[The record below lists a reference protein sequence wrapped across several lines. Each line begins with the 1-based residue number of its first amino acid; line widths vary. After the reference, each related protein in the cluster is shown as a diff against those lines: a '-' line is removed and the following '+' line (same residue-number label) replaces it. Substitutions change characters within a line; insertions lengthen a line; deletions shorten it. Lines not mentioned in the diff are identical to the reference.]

1 MSGGP
6 GARGRALL
14 NQLLNSRRRLM
25 AAAQGATM
33 HARGPPGA
41 AAGVGARPA
50 SRSLP
55 PPLSPLFPCGGS
67 GSSGGGVVAA
77 ASAVAAAAVGRAAP
91 GGAASAAA
99 PRQLPPSP
107 SPLLLSRHHRRHH
120 HPFGRS
126 PLLCAASGVSRSTSP
141 ASQPSAP
148 APADHPADAANTR
161 PISTS
166 PSPQVAAPS
175 NGSRSSA
182 AAANS
187 PVSDPYG
194 AAQIQVLEGLDPVR
208 KRPGMYIGSTG
219 SRGLHQLLWE
229 VLDNSVDEA
238 QAGHAARIDV
248 ELDLGSGWCAVTDDG
263 RGIPTE
269 VHPATGVSAL
279 QTVLTVL
286 HAGGK
291 FGGTDNGSAMAAG
304 AGGAGAGAG
313 GKGAAAAPA
322 QNSSGYR
329 YSGGLHG
336 VGLSVVNAL
345 SEALE
350 VSVWRPTSSGN
361 GSNGRRSAS
370 PSPGGR
376 GTGRRS
382 PTTSASLGV
391 AQAYC
396 RGVPL
401 APLGAPEGA
410 REQLAALWGGAASDA
425 AVGGIGGSGNS
436 APLPPPPM
444 PDAWLDPARR
454 PPPAKGRG
462 TRVRFLPDPS
472 IFGSAPPSSS
482 SSSGR
487 RCPPAVDPSLVAA
500 RLRELAFLHP
510 GVALS
515 LRVTRHGAPAELSE
529 DAASGA
535 EVVFADDDGAGGG
548 GGSRAGTPAGRRRR
562 SSGSGGAAAA
572 KEAEASAGAPAAD
585 GETGAAAAAVAASSP
600 VPTGPKLYLF
610 RYEGGLRQ
618 YVEWLNRDRM
628 PLHDAVAF
636 SSSPLGNGGGG
647 TGGGSGGGSEAS
659 SVQVSGALQWV
670 GDGFSDTVLGFCNA
684 IKTHDGGSHMDG
696 LRAALTRTVNALARK
711 QKLLKEGD
719 ANLSGD
725 HLREGLTAVVSV
737 AVREPEFE
745 GQTKTRLG
753 NPEARRA
760 VEAAVA
766 DGVAAWF
773 EARPQA
779 LASVVGKALT
789 AARAADAAKRA
800 RELVRRKSALTRS
813 TLPGKLADCT
823 TSDRELSEIFVV
835 EGDSAGGSAKQARD
849 RRFQA
854 VLPLRGKIL
863 NVERRDDAALY
874 RNTEIASLIVALG
887 LGTRGGGGATSGD
900 EGGGSPGPRRRGGGG
915 GGGGSRA
922 PSALATADEDGD
934 AAGRAA
940 AAAATSVLS
949 KLRYGK
955 VVLLTDA
962 DVDGAHIRT
971 LLLTFLFR
979 YRREMFED
987 GRVYVAV
994 PPLYRVEGPGLGGG
1008 GAGGGGGGGASSASS
1023 RRGGSA
1029 SSGPRWA
1036 YDDQGLADILAE
1048 AKARGANP
1056 SSLNVT
1062 RFKGLGEMMPEQL
1075 WATTLDP
1082 ARRLLR
1088 RLTLRDAAEASH
1100 TFAVLMGDRVAPRR
1114 ALIER
1119 EGGRLFSRED
1129 LDV

>member
-1 MSGGP
+1 
-6 GARGRALL
+6 L
-14 NQLLNSRRRLM
+14 
-25 AAAQGATM
+25 
-33 HARGPPGA
+33 
-41 AAGVGARPA
+41 
-50 SRSLP
+50 LP
-55 PPLSPLFPCGGS
+55 PPPLG
-67 GSSGGGVVAA
+67 
-77 ASAVAAAAVGRAAP
+77 
-91 GGAASAAA
+91 
-99 PRQLPPSP
+99 
-107 SPLLLSRHHRRHH
+107 PLLPLGARRPYHRRHKNNS
-120 HPFGRS
+120 S
-126 PLLCAASGVSRSTSP
+126 PLLCAAGSRSTSP
-141 ASQPSAP
+141 GASEAAVEPSA
-148 APADHPADAANTR
+148 TTTTTTTSR

-166 PSPQVAAPS
+166 PNGRAA
-175 NGSRSSA
+175 SSA
-182 AAANS
+182 ADNS
-187 PVSDPYG
+187 NDQYG

-219 SRGLHQLLWE
+219 ARGLHQLLWE

-238 QAGHAARIDV
+238 QAGHASRIDV
-248 ELDLGSGWCAVTDDG
+248 ELDVATGWCAVTDDG

-291 FGGTDNGSAMAAG
+291 FGGTDNGSANS
-304 AGGAGAGAG
+304 GGSGG
-313 GKGAAAAPA
+313 GKGGGKGGNAPQ

-350 VSVWRPTSSGN
+350 VTVWRPGAASGSS
-361 GSNGRRSAS
+361 SGRRSAS
-370 PSPGGR
+370 PSSSGR
-376 GTGRRS
+376 GSRAGNN
-382 PTTSASLGV
+382 GV

-401 APLGAPEGA
+401 APLGTPEGA
-410 REQLAALWGGAASDA
+410 REQLAALWT
-425 AVGGIGGSGNS
+425 GGSGDSS
-436 APLPPPPM
+436 AQQLPPPPM
-444 PDAWLDPARR
+444 PASWLDPSRR
-454 PPPAKGRG
+454 PPPTKGRG

-472 IFGSAPPSSS
+472 IFGT
-482 SSSGR
+482 GNNNNNNTNTNTNH
-487 RCPPAVDPSLVAA
+487 RCPPTVDPSLVAA

-515 LRVTRHGAPAELSE
+515 LRVTRNGLPAELGE
-529 DAASGA
+529 EAASGA
-535 EVVFADDDGAGGG
+535 QVVIVGEDGGG
-548 GGSRAGTPAGRRRR
+548 DPGGASSSRSGSRAGTPSGRRRR
-562 SSGSGGAAAA
+562 SSGGKGA
-572 KEAEASAGAPAAD
+572 E
-585 GETGAAAAAVAASSP
+585 AAVAAAEAEGDAAAADNPSSP
-600 VPTGPKLYLF
+600 TPPSGPKLYLF
-610 RYEGGLRQ
+610 RFEGGLRQ
-618 YVEWLNRDRM
+618 YVEYLNRDRM

-636 SSSPLGNGGGG
+636 SSSPLGAGGGAGGGG
-647 TGGGSGGGSEAS
+647 DANAKTAAATATTSTSQ
-659 SVQVSGALQWV
+659 VQVSGALQWV

-684 IKTHDGGSHMDG
+684 IKTHDGGTHMDG

-711 QKLLKEGD
+711 QKLLKESD

-779 LASVVGKALT
+779 LAAVVGKALT
-789 AARAADAAKRA
+789 AARAADAARRA

-823 TSDRELSEIFVV
+823 SSDRERSEIFVV

-887 LGTRGGGGATSGD
+887 LGTRGGSGGGTTSGD
-900 EGGGSPGPRRRGGGG
+900 EGGGGRSRRG
-915 GGGGSRA
+915 SRP
-922 PSALATADEDGD
+922 PSALATAADEDD
-934 AAGRAA
+934 KPPPPSPSSSASILA
-940 AAAATSVLS
+940 

-987 GRVYVAV
+987 GRVFVAV

-1008 GAGGGGGGGASSASS
+1008 GGGAGGSAGGGSAGAAGRASPSSSSSSSSTRRSSSSA
-1023 RRGGSA
+1023 GT
-1029 SSGPRWA
+1029 RWA
-1036 YDDQGLADILAE
+1036 YDDQGLSDILSE
-1048 AKARGANP
+1048 AQKRGANL
-1056 SSLNVT
+1056 SSLNIT

-1082 ARRLLR
+1082 QRRLLR
-1088 RLTLRDAAEASH
+1088 RLTLKDAAEASH

-1119 EGGRLFSRED
+1119 EGGKLFSRED